1 MQKMQAYLVSLLDKN
16 VKEQPHN
23 SQDGD
28 DTEEDVAMK
37 LSELNEDNDQKISP
51 IQNFKISLNKK
62 NITLQSL
69 NGESNFSP
77 QIQFMLNN

>member
-1 MQKMQAYLVSLLDKN
+1 
-16 VKEQPHN
+16 
-23 SQDGD
+23 
-28 DTEEDVAMK
+28 MK

-77 QIQFMLNN
+77 QI

>member
-1 MQKMQAYLVSLLDKN
+1 LKKNIEQNEDQGFIQKMQAYLVSLLDKN
-16 VKEQPHN
+16 TKNLPPN

-62 NITLQSL
+62 NITL
-69 NGESNFSP
+69 
-77 QIQFMLNN
+77 